1 MADNRTLRQ
10 LVAPD
15 VNYNGLCIEYDAAAV
30 PFELKSGLIHL
41 LPKFS
46 GLAGEDPHKHLKE
59 FQVVCSTPLK
69 PEGITEDHI
78 KLRAF
83 PFSLQGAAKDW
94 IYYLEPNSIASW
106 TALKKVF
113 LERYFPAS
121 RAASI
126 RKEICGVRQ
135 GNESL
140 TEYWERFKHLVS
152 SCPQHQITEQL
163 LIQYFYEGLLPM
175 DRNILDAASGGAL
188 VDKTPA
194 AAKALIE
201 NMSLNSQQFTTRDN
215 SVQSVNQM
223 QVSSNKALETRLDDL
238 TTLVKQLALV
248 KPQTTTLCGICTSL
262 EHPTD
267 TCPILRD
274 ESITELP
281 QAYAANLYNQNRY
294 NNTPD
299 LSTNKYHPSW
309 RNHPNLRYGNPQTS
323 QQQNPPQAVAS
334 TPSGPSLEDLVK
346 QMSVNNLQFQQRTD
360 ASIQTLTTQM
370 GQMANAIGQLQA
382 QGSGNLPAQSVPN
395 PNGNVS
401 AITLRSG
408 RVTEPA
414 PAPAPEKRKKTIATS
429 SVPEPAEPSAT
440 AETAETEKAYVPPIP
455 FPQRVQKNK
464 KNKAEEDKEILDV
477 FSKVAVNIPLLD
489 VIKQIPKYAKFLK
502 DLCTN
507 KRKVKG
513 NERVNLGRNVSALI
527 ESNAALEPEPE
538 KANVSALNQAMPQ
551 KCKDPGTFSIPCTI
565 GDRKFENCML
575 DLGASI
581 NVMPTSIFNNL
592 DLGPLQ
598 HTGLTIQ
605 LANRSNARPVG
616 VVEDVL
622 VQVNDLIF
630 PADFYILDMAGETE
644 SSRSSIILGRP
655 FMKTAKTKI
664 DVDDG
669 TMSMEF
675 GDIVAKFNIFDAMK
689 YPLEEHSVFQL
700 ELLSEI
706 VDEFHSDLCSADDY
720 SCDVCTDTNLCVGC
734 AEFNLQGEG
743 EVVNEAANE
752 VVYAVETLDI
762 PTVPTKP
769 SIEQPP
775 SLELKPLPENLK
787 YAYLESNEKLP
798 VIISSNLDFDQEHKL
813 LQVLKKHKKA
823 IGWTLA
829 DLPGISPSMCM
840 HRILL
845 EDGSKTVRQPQRR
858 LNPLILDVVKK
869 EVTKLLQAGIIYPI
883 SDSKWV
889 SPVQVV
895 PKKSG
900 LTVVKNE
907 KNELVPTRVQNSW
920 RVCID
925 YRRLNQATRKDHF
938 PLPFIDQMLERL
950 AGKSHYC
957 FLDGFSGYFQIH
969 IAPED
974 QEKTTFTCPFGT
986 FAYRRM
992 PFGLCNAPGTF
1003 QRCMISIFSD
1013 FIENC
1018 MEVFM
1023 DDFTVYGSSF
1033 DACLNSLNLILE
1045 RCIETNLV
1053 LNYEKCHFMVRQGI
1067 VLGHI
1072 ISEKGISV
1080 DPAKI
1085 DVISTLPYP
1094 SCVREIRSFLGHAGF
1109 YRRFIKDFSKIA
1121 LPLSNLLKNDV
1132 TFSFDDKCKQAFDFL
1147 KKALTSAPII
1157 QPPDW
1162 TLPFELMC
1170 DASNYAVGA
1179 VLAQRIDKAA
1189 HVIYYASRTLD
1200 SAQSNYTTTEKELL
1214 AIVFALDKFRS
1225 YLLGSK
1231 VVVFTDH
1238 AALKYLL
1245 KKPDAKPRLIRW
1257 MLLLQEF
1264 NVEIKDKSGAENLV
1278 ADHLSRI
1285 ERDEDPFPVQDD
1297 FPDEQLF
1304 LLHGITPWFADIVNF
1319 LVAGVFP
1326 TGASRS
1332 QVLKLKSDAKYYVW
1346 DDPYLW
1352 KFGSDQVI
1360 RRCVPDNEIESI
1372 LKFSHASQVG
1382 GHFGPQRTARKV
1394 LDSGFYWPT
1403 IFKDAYETYRTCKEC
1418 QIAGTNITRKS
1429 EMPQQPMLFC
1439 EVFDV
1444 WGIDFMGPFPVSF
1457 GFLYILLAV
1466 DYVSKWVE
1474 AIPTRTND
1482 SRVVADFVRSNI
1494 FCRFGIPRAIISDQG
1509 THFCNRT
1516 MEALLRKY
1524 GVVHRVSTAY
1534 HPQTN
1539 GQAEVSNRE
1548 IKQVLEKMV
1557 QPNRK
1562 DWSRRLEDA
1571 LWAQRTA
1578 FKTPIGM
1585 SPYRLVFGKAC
1596 HLPVEVE
1603 HRAYW
1608 AVKSCN
1614 FELQQAGIE
1623 RKLQL
1628 QQLEELRLEA
1638 YESSRIYK
1646 EKTKHFH
1653 DKMISRKEFSVGQ
1666 QVLLFNSRLK
1676 VMAGKLRSRWIG
1688 PFVVT
1693 NVFPHGAVEIKSAGT
1708 NKVFKVNG
1716 QRLKLFHESSVP
1728 EEEGHVE
1735 ELSLEKPFYPATTP

>member
-10 LVAPD
+10 LAAPD
-15 VNYNGLCIEYDAAAV
+15 VNYNGLCIEYAADAV

-94 IYYLEPNSIASW
+94 IYFLEPNSIANW
-106 TALKKVF
+106 NALKKVF

-126 RKEICGVRQ
+126 RKEICGIRQ

-140 TEYWERFKHLVS
+140 TEYWERFKQLVS

-188 VDKTPA
+188 VDKTSA

-201 NMSLNSQQFTTRDN
+201 NMSLNSQQFTTRNN
-215 SVQSVNQM
+215 SVQIKGVNKIH
-223 QVSSNKALETRLDDL
+223 VSSHVSHSDKAFENKMNELKDL
-238 TTLVKQLALV
+238 VQQMIVVGKAQATQQL
-248 KPQTTTLCGICTSL
+248 QTPPRLCGICTSSD
-262 EHPTD
+262 HPTD
-267 TCPILRD
+267 TCPILQD
-274 ESITELP
+274 DKPTELP
-281 QAYAANLYNQNRY
+281 PAYAAALYNQSNNQNRY
-294 NNTPD
+294 NIPD

-309 RNHPNLRYGNPQTS
+309 RNHPNLRYGNSQTS
-323 QQQNPPQAVAS
+323 QQPNPPQAAAPA
-334 TPSGPSLEDLVK
+334 PSGPSLEELVK
-346 QMSVNNLQFQQRTD
+346 QMAVNNLQ
-360 ASIQTLTTQM
+360 
-370 GQMANAIGQLQA
+370 
-382 QGSGNLPAQSVPN
+382 SGK
-395 PNGNVS
+395 
-401 AITLRSG
+401 
-408 RVTEPA
+408 VTES
-414 PAPAPEKRKKTIATS
+414 APEKNKKIIEVTSELPTSELSVEPPSPS
-429 SVPEPAEPSAT
+429 SVVV
-440 AETAETEKAYVPPIP
+440 ETEKIKEKEHVPPVP
-455 FPQRVQKNK
+455 FPHRVLKNK
-464 KNKAEEDKEILDV
+464 RIEEGDKEREILDV
-477 FSKVAVNIPLLD
+477 FRKVAVNIPLLD
-489 VIKQIPKYAKFLK
+489 VIKQVPKYAKFLK

-507 KRKVKG
+507 KRRMKG
-513 NERVNLGRNVSALI
+513 SERVNLGRNISSFI
-527 ESNAALEPEPE
+527 QPRPSSE
-538 KANVSALNQAMPQ
+538 KFTGEGNVSALTIPVLPQ
-551 KCKDPGTFSIPCTI
+551 KCKDPGTFAIPCTI
-565 GDRKFENCML
+565 GNSKFDDCML

-581 NVMPTSIFNNL
+581 NVMPTSVYNNL
-592 DLGPLQ
+592 CLGPLQ
-598 HTGLTIQ
+598 PTGLIIQ
-605 LANRSNARPVG
+605 LANRSNTRPAG
-616 VVEDVL
+616 IVEDVL

-630 PADFYILDMAGETE
+630 PADFYILDMEGET
-644 SSRSSIILGRP
+644 RSSKAPIILGRP
-655 FMKTAKTKI
+655 FMKTEKTKI

-669 TMSMEF
+669 SMSMEF
-675 GDIVAKFNIFDAMK
+675 GDIIAKFNIFDAMK
-689 YPLEEHSVFQL
+689 HPLEEHSVFRI
-700 ELLSEI
+700 ELISEL
-706 VDEFHSDLCSADDY
+706 VDDTFSDLFSLDFSSGFDDADVFPTGEAVADESVFVADALDVPAAPSA
-720 SCDVCTDTNLCVGC
+720 
-734 AEFNLQGEG
+734 
-743 EVVNEAANE
+743 
-752 VVYAVETLDI
+752 
-762 PTVPTKP
+762 P
-769 SIEQPP
+769 SIEHPP
-775 SLELKPLPENLK
+775 SLELKELPENLK

-798 VIISSNLDFDQEHKL
+798 VIISSNLDFDQENKL

-845 EDGSKTVRQPQRR
+845 EDGAKTVRQPQRR

-900 LTVVKNE
+900 LTVIKNE
-907 KNELVPTRVQNSW
+907 KNELVPTR
-920 RVCID
+920 
-925 YRRLNQATRKDHF
+925 
-938 PLPFIDQMLERL
+938 
-950 AGKSHYC
+950 
-957 FLDGFSGYFQIH
+957 
-969 IAPED
+969 
-974 QEKTTFTCPFGT
+974 
-986 FAYRRM
+986 
-992 PFGLCNAPGTF
+992 
-1003 QRCMISIFSD
+1003 
-1013 FIENC
+1013 
-1018 MEVFM
+1018 
-1023 DDFTVYGSSF
+1023 
-1033 DACLNSLNLILE
+1033 
-1045 RCIETNLV
+1045 
-1053 LNYEKCHFMVRQGI
+1053 GI

-1094 SCVREIRSFLGHAGF
+1094 SCIREIRSFLGHAGF

-1132 TFSFDDKCKQAFDFL
+1132 TFHFDDKCKQAFDFL

-1179 VLAQRIDKAA
+1179 VLAQRVNKVA

-1238 AALKYLL
+1238 ATLKYLL

-1285 ERDEDPFPVQDD
+1285 ERDEDLFPIQDD
-1297 FPDEQLF
+1297 FPDEQL
-1304 LLHGITPWFADIVNF
+1304 LVLHGITPWFADIVNY

-1332 QVLKLKSDAKYYVW
+1332 QIHKLKSDAKYYVW

-1360 RRCVPDNEIESI
+1360 RRCVPDYEIESI
-1372 LKFSHASQVG
+1372 LNFSHASQVE

-1403 IFKDAYETYRTCKEC
+1403 VFKDAYETYRTCKEC

-1539 GQAEVSNRE
+1539 GQAEISNRE
-1548 IKQVLEKMV
+1548 IKHILEKMV

-1596 HLPVEVE
+1596 HLPVEIE

-1614 FELQQAGIE
+1614 LEMQQAGIE

-1628 QQLEELRLEA
+1628 QQLEELRLKA

-1653 DKMISRKEFSVGQ
+1653 DKVISRKEFSVGQ

-1676 VMAGKLRSRWIG
+1676 LMAGKLRSKWID

-1693 NVFPHGAVEIKSAGT
+1693 NVFPHGAVEIKSTGT
-1708 NKVFKVNG
+1708 DKVFKVNG
-1716 QRLKLFHESSVP
+1716 QRLKLFYGGSVP
-1728 EEEGHVE
+1728 EDVGIE
-1735 ELSLEKPFYPATTP
+1735 ELSLEAPNYTAT

>member
-1 MADNRTLRQ
+1 MFGHGDSTGVATQRELFFLYSMASQTLINVAAFAADYLGRVGRATSGDISVGGMITQIADHFGFGAALADSPQVPGKNKLDMAALIQQGMITVKQDYYSLMCQKVHVLDLPAYDFISITNRANWLYDCPDLEKGDGDFFDSLPADEPMEGAPSTEEPFYQQPPEPTQASGSYSMPQDQWSWIQDEIGHLRTEQSRQGHCWNFHNCCCCCIIVPLVLATRSRCSEIVAFDPEIERTLHTQRRTVQATNSSPPTIESNFESDYLHNLFASDSKLDFAMADNRTLRQ
-10 LVAPD
+10 LAAPD
-15 VNYNGLCIEYDAAAV
+15 VNYN
-30 PFELKSGLIHL
+30 
-41 LPKFS
+41 
-46 GLAGEDPHKHLKE
+46 GEDPHKHLKE

-126 RKEICGVRQ
+126 RKEICGIRQ

-152 SCPQHQITEQL
+152 SCPQHQITKQL

-194 AAKALIE
+194 AAKALIK
-201 NMSLNSQQFTTRDN
+201 NMSLNSQKFTTRDN
-215 SVQSVNQM
+215 SVHNKGVSQI
-223 QVSSNKALETRLDDL
+223 QVSSNKALETRIDEL
-238 TTLVKQLALV
+238 TTLVKQLAV
-248 KPQTTTLCGICTSL
+248 AKPQTATVCGICTSP

-281 QAYAANLYNQNRY
+281 QAYAVNLYNQNR
-294 NNTPD
+294 
-299 LSTNKYHPSW
+299 
-309 RNHPNLRYGNPQTS
+309 
-323 QQQNPPQAVAS
+323 
-334 TPSGPSLEDLVK
+334 SGK
-346 QMSVNNLQFQQRTD
+346 
-360 ASIQTLTTQM
+360 
-370 GQMANAIGQLQA
+370 
-382 QGSGNLPAQSVPN
+382 
-395 PNGNVS
+395 
-401 AITLRSG
+401 
-408 RVTEPA
+408 VTEPA
-414 PAPAPEKRKKTIATS
+414 PKKNKEII
-429 SVPEPAEPSAT
+429 
-440 AETAETEKAYVPPIP
+440 ETEKIKEKEYVPPVP
-455 FPQRVQKNK
+455 FPHRVLKNK
-464 KNKAEEDKEILDV
+464 RIEEGDKEREILDV
-477 FSKVAVNIPLLD
+477 FRKVAVNIPLLD
-489 VIKQIPKYAKFLK
+489 IIKQVPKYAKFLK

-507 KRKVKG
+507 KRRIKG
-513 NERVNLGRNVSALI
+513 SERVNLGRNISSFI
-527 ESNAALEPEPE
+527 QPKKSS
-538 KANVSALNQAMPQ
+538 KQI
-551 KCKDPGTFSIPCTI
+551 DPGTFVIPCTI
-565 GDRKFENCML
+565 GDSKFENCML
-575 DLGASI
+575 DLGAGI
-581 NVMPTSIFNNL
+581 NVMPTSVYNNL
-592 DLGPLQ
+592 CLGPLQ
-598 HTGLTIQ
+598 HTGLIIQ
-605 LANRSNARPVG
+605 LANRSNARPAG

-630 PADFYILDMAGETE
+630 PADFYILDMEGETKT
-644 SSRSSIILGRP
+644 SRAPIIL
-655 FMKTAKTKI
+655 
-664 DVDDG
+664 VDDASSELFALDFPSLSG
-669 TMSMEF
+669 F
-675 GDIVAKFNIFDAMK
+675 DDI
-689 YPLEEHSVFQL
+689 
-700 ELLSEI
+700 
-706 VDEFHSDLCSADDY
+706 Y
-720 SCDVCTDTNLCVGC
+720 SCSDCTDTNVCVVC
-734 AEFNLQGEG
+734 AEIDAALQADTFLTG
-743 EVVNEAANE
+743 EVVTIKP
-752 VVYAVETLDI
+752 VFAVDAPDI
-762 PTVPTKP
+762 PAAP
-769 SIEQPP
+769 SIPSTEQPP
-775 SLELKPLPENLK
+775 SLELKELPENLK

-798 VIISSNLDFDQEHKL
+798 VIISSNLDFDQEDKL
-813 LQVLKKHKKA
+813 LEVLKKHKKA

-900 LTVVKNE
+900 LIVVKNE
-907 KNELVPTRVQNSW
+907 KNELVPTR
-920 RVCID
+920 
-925 YRRLNQATRKDHF
+925 
-938 PLPFIDQMLERL
+938 
-950 AGKSHYC
+950 
-957 FLDGFSGYFQIH
+957 
-969 IAPED
+969 
-974 QEKTTFTCPFGT
+974 
-986 FAYRRM
+986 
-992 PFGLCNAPGTF
+992 
-1003 QRCMISIFSD
+1003 
-1013 FIENC
+1013 
-1018 MEVFM
+1018 
-1023 DDFTVYGSSF
+1023 
-1033 DACLNSLNLILE
+1033 
-1045 RCIETNLV
+1045 
-1053 LNYEKCHFMVRQGI
+1053 GI

-1170 DASNYAVGA
+1170 DASNYVVGV
-1179 VLAQRIDKAA
+1179 VLAQRVDKAA

-1285 ERDEDPFPVQDD
+1285 ERNEDPFPIQDD

-1319 LVAGVFP
+1319 LVVGVFP

-1332 QVLKLKSDAKYYVW
+1332 QVHKLKSDAKYYVW

-1372 LKFSHASQVG
+1372 LNFSHASQVG

-1403 IFKDAYETYRTCKEC
+1403 VFKDAYETYRTCKEC

-1457 GFLYILLAV
+1457 GFIYILLAV

-1474 AIPTRTND
+1474 DIPTRTND

-1509 THFCNRT
+1509 THFCNCT

-1539 GQAEVSNRE
+1539 GQAEISNRE

-1596 HLPVEVE
+1596 HLPVEIE

-1614 FELQQAGIE
+1614 LEMQQAGIE

-1676 VMAGKLRSRWIG
+1676 LMAGKLRSKWIG

-1708 NKVFKVNG
+1708 DKLFKVNG
-1716 QRLKLFHESSVP
+1716 QRLKLFHASSVP
-1728 EEEGHVE
+1728 EDVSIE
-1735 ELSLEKPFYPATTP
+1735 ELSLEAPDYTAT